1 MYNIYIYRITLVSY
15 RTQDDAHPLLAD
27 NHATNYLVAAPRYNQ
42 EQLAWII
49 AMEILSLAVFTSG

>member
-1 MYNIYIYRITLVSY
+1 MVSY